1 MLKENLFMIF
11 SSFDSK
17 QNKQSFYRGID
28 CTEKFCKD
36 LKELTTKIFN
46 YEEKEMKPLTNSDN
60 KFYEEQKVC
69 HICKKEFCY
78 NKNDKNI
85 FKLYQNS

>member
-1 MLKENLFMIF
+1 
-11 SSFDSK
+11 
-17 QNKQSFYRGID
+17 
-28 CTEKFCKD
+28 
-36 LKELTTKIFN
+36 
-46 YEEKEMKPLTNSDN
+46 MKPLTNSDN